1 MQRDP
6 YYKIKRRILEDLRL
20 RGFVFS
26 PQVEQAFLEVDRSL
40 FVPENQR
47 KAAYQDRP
55 LPIGHGQTISAIHMV
70 LMMIAVEAGNPQPGD
85 QVLEIGTGSGYNAAI
100 LSRAVDPD
108 HRGEGFVVSIERI
121 AALAFRARKALKNH
135 SISENVEVIIA
146 DGSKGIAKRELFDLI
161 IVTAAAPSIPP
172 PLIENLRP
180 GGRLIIPVGSKYI
193 QRLVIATK
201 DEGGKVHQQP
211 DYSVMFVPLIGEFG
225 FEK

>member
-6 YYKIKRRILEDLRL
+6 YYKVKKKILEDLRL

-26 PQVEQAFLEVDRSL
+26 SQVEQAFMEVDRSL
-40 FVPENQR
+40 FVPESQR

-70 LMMIAVEAGNPQPGD
+70 LMMIAKDAGNPQPGD
-85 QVLEIGTGSGYNAAI
+85 HVLEIGTGSGYNAAI
-100 LSRAVDPD
+100 LARAVDPD
-108 HRGEGFVVSIERI
+108 LKGEGFVVSIERI
-121 AALAFRARKALKNH
+121 ATLAFRAKKALKNH
-135 SISENVEVIIA
+135 SVDENVEVIIA

-172 PLIENLRP
+172 PLLENLKT

-201 DEGGKVHQQP
+201 DEKGKIRQQP
-211 DYSVMFVPLIGEFG
+211 DYSVMFVPLIGEYG

>member
-1 MQRDP
+1 MQKDP
-6 YYKIKRRILEDLRL
+6 YYKTKKKILQDLKL

-40 FVPENQR
+40 FVPEKQR
-47 KAAYQDRP
+47 KVAYQDRP

-70 LMMIAVEAGNPQPGD
+70 LMMIAEEAGNPQPGD
-85 QVLEIGTGSGYNAAI
+85 HVLEIGTGSGYNAAI
-100 LSRAVDPD
+100 LARAVDPK

-121 AALAFRARKALKNH
+121 ATLAFRAEKALKNH
-135 SISENVEVIIA
+135 AIDENVEVIIA

-161 IVTAAAPSIPP
+161 IVTAAAPTIPP
-172 PLIENLRP
+172 PLLDSLKK
-180 GGRLIIPVGSKYI
+180 GGRLVIPVGSKYV

-201 DEGGKVHQQP
+201 DEKGKVQQHP
-211 DYSVMFVPLIGEFG
+211 DYSVMFVPLIGEYG